1 MISDKRTSGLLG
13 QLGNIK
19 NDEEFEK
26 YISENTFNNY
36 SDDKNNALTFSAYY
50 NSILA
55 EKKYSI
61 KKCYKRKRSARL
73 CLSDSKRNT
82 QQSQQGKNHM
92 SLHSRTHE
100 YYRDKESS

>member
-36 SDDKNNALTFSAYY
+36 SDDKNNVLTFSAYY

-55 EKKYSI
+55 EEKAVSPEFTSLQVLV
-61 KKCYKRKRSARL
+61 RSL
-73 CLSDSKRNT
+73 
-82 QQSQQGKNHM
+82 
-92 SLHSRTHE
+92 
-100 YYRDKESS
+100 

>member
-55 EKKYSI
+55 EKSI
-61 KKCYKRKRSARL
+61 PLKML
-73 CLSDSKRNT
+73 
-82 QQSQQGKNHM
+82 
-92 SLHSRTHE
+92 
-100 YYRDKESS
+100 

>member
-55 EKKYSI
+55 EKSI
-61 KKCYKRKRSARL
+61 PL
-73 CLSDSKRNT
+73 
-82 QQSQQGKNHM
+82 KNAI
-92 SLHSRTHE
+92 
-100 YYRDKESS
+100 KESGLPDYAYQIVNVTRSNPGREKSYVSA

>member
-36 SDDKNNALTFSAYY
+36 SDDKNNVLTFSAYY

-55 EKKYSI
+55 EKSI
-61 KKCYKRKRSARL
+61 PL
-73 CLSDSKRNT
+73 
-82 QQSQQGKNHM
+82 KNAI
-92 SLHSRTHE
+92 
-100 YYRDKESS
+100 K

>member
-36 SDDKNNALTFSAYY
+36 SDD
-50 NSILA
+50 
-55 EKKYSI
+55 
-61 KKCYKRKRSARL
+61 
-73 CLSDSKRNT
+73 
-82 QQSQQGKNHM
+82 
-92 SLHSRTHE
+92 
-100 YYRDKESS
+100 